1 MNMIRT
7 VLGDIPAEELGF
19 TDAHEH
25 LIIDRDYVL
34 TLNPD
39 YRLDNIEKTS
49 KEVKSFLD
57 AGGKSFV
64 EMTCLAFG
72 RSAKKM
78 VEVSKCTGAHII
90 ASTGFHRPNFYM
102 DSHWRFLYSADQ
114 LARILIEEIEIGM
127 DENQYNGPIID
138 RTNAKAGVI
147 KIATGYFVIKP
158 EDMVTIEAAAIAHK
172 ETGVPIITHT
182 ENGTLGLEQVEIL
195 GSYGVAPQNII
206 VGHYDRNPDFFLHKE
221 LAQTGCYLEYDTP
234 SRRKYFPEANFIE
247 LVRKMVDAGFEKQI
261 LWGGDLSRRSYQTAY
276 GGQPGLSYILNKFI
290 PRMRAE
296 GFSDAIINDIF
307 IHNPSDALCVVDKN

>member
-1 MNMIRT
+1 MDVIRT
-7 VLGDIPAEELGF
+7 VLGDIPADQLGF
-19 TDAHEH
+19 TDSHEH

-39 YRLDNIEKTS
+39 YRLDNVEKTLQ
-49 KEVKSFLD
+49 EVKTFLD

-72 RSAKKM
+72 RSAKKLI
-78 VEVSKCTGAHII
+78 EVSQATGAHII

-102 DSHWRFLYSADQ
+102 DSHWRFFYSVDQ
-114 LARILIEEIEIGM
+114 IAQILIEEIELGM

-138 RTNAKAGVI
+138 RTGAKAGVI
-147 KIATGYFVIKP
+147 KIATGYFTIKP
-158 EDMVTIEAAAIAHK
+158 EDMATIEAAAIAHQ
-172 ETGVPIITHT
+172 ETGAPIITHT
-182 ENGTLGLEQVEIL
+182 EDGTLGLEQVEIL

-206 VGHYDRNPDFFLHKE
+206 VGHYDRNPDFYLHKE

-234 SRRKYFPEANFIE
+234 SRRKYFPEKNFIE
-247 LVRKMVDAGFEKQI
+247 LVKKMAEAGFEKQI

-276 GGQPGLSYILNKFI
+276 GGQPGLAYILNKFI

-296 GFSDAIINDIF
+296 GFDDAMIDNIF
-307 IHNPSDALCVVDKN
+307 IHNPAHAFHLAKKK

>member
-1 MNMIRT
+1 VNKVRT
-7 VLGDIPAEELGF
+7 VLGDIPADELGF

-34 TLNPD
+34 MLNPD
-39 YRLDNIEKTS
+39 YKLDSVEKTLQ
-49 KEVKSFLD
+49 EVQSFMD

-78 VEVSKCTGAHII
+78 IEVSKRTGAHII
-90 ASTGFHRPNFYM
+90 AVTGFHRPNFYM
-102 DSHWRFLYSADQ
+102 DSHWRFFYSVEQ
-114 LARILIEEIEIGM
+114 LAGILIEEIEQGM

-138 RTNAKAGVI
+138 RTTAKAGAI
-147 KIATGYFVIKP
+147 KIATGYYVIKP
-158 EDMVTIEAAAIAHK
+158 EDLVTMEAAAMAHK

-182 ENGTLGLEQVEIL
+182 DGGTLGLEQVELL

-206 VGHYDRNPDFFLHKE
+206 VGHYDRNPDFYLHKE

-234 SRRKYFPEANFIE
+234 SRRKYFPEANFVD
-247 LVRKMVDAGFEKQI
+247 LVRKMVEAGFGKQI

-276 GGQPGLSYILNKFI
+276 GGQPGLAYILTKFI
-290 PRMRAE
+290 PRLRAE
-296 GFSDAIINDIF
+296 GFNDDIINDIF
-307 IHNPSDALCVVDKN
+307 IHNPSRALCVNKN